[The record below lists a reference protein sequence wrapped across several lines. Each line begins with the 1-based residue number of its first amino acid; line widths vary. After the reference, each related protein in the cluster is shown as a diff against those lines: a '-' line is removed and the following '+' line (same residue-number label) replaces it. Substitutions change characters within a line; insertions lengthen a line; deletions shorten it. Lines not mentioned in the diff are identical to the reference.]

1 MIDYGRQN
9 KTYRYGDKKLPK
21 VDNKGIRTGWIQCPK
36 PLNNDV
42 RQVFVQTKT
51 RNDDVPIIKKL
62 FKFTNKAP
70 VQGIKLSSATNKVT
84 RTTLRRCSRSFIANL
99 KRPPVQHSSTSNRQM
114 LEMLTL
120 HKGSETYPK
129 LIEKKLQ
136 NSTRNVAKE

>member
-1 MIDYGRQN
+1 MIEYGRQN
-9 KTYRYGDKKLPK
+9 KTYRYGDKNLPK

-70 VQGIKLSSATNKVT
+70 VQDIKIVKRYQQSHQNDVETMRPQFYCQLETPSSAGFFHFKQTNVGNVD
-84 RTTLRRCSRSFIANL
+84 IA
-99 KRPPVQHSSTSNRQM
+99 
-114 LEMLTL
+114 
-120 HKGSETYPK
+120 
-129 LIEKKLQ
+129 
-136 NSTRNVAKE
+136 